1 MAITYIIYNLIL
13 ISSTFFIFI
22 AEKRKAKTEK
32 IIYTFI
38 SFSIIF
44 IPAAIRYNIG
54 ADYFSY
60 VNIFN
65 EIKFNSD
72 NYNKE
77 IGFYFLNKLLIYLD
91 ADVQWL
97 FVITSFIIYSF
108 VYASYPYKNKALFHF
123 IFITTFY
130 LVSYNLVRTAIVY
143 SISIYILSI
152 LLFQKK
158 NIFLILSFII
168 IAFLF
173 HKSAILILTIPLL
186 YIIVPKR
193 IFNFRSF
200 SIICLISLVLFF
212 LFRERILNIIFNLSI
227 IKLLGYD
234 KYIHSIYASKVEY
247 NSGIGIILS
256 IVPFLIII
264 AFSKELNNEN
274 IKNNLIIIGCFIY
287 IFAIICNS
295 TFIIFSRVERLF
307 IFIIPLS
314 LIVFLECKKIHRIIR
329 GCFLIYV
336 IFWYTLSFEMNINI
350 FRSTECAGSR
360 ISPYVSIFNKED
372 DHSLKIVHSECLKQE
387 R

>member
-13 ISSTFFIFI
+13 IFSTFFIFL

-32 IIYTFI
+32 FIYILI

-72 NYNKE
+72 DYNKE

-123 IFITTFY
+123 VFITTFY

-143 SISIYILSI
+143 SISTYILSI

-158 NIFLILSFII
+158 NIFLILLFII
-168 IAFLF
+168 IASLF
-173 HKSAILILTIPLL
+173 HKSAILVLSIPLL
-186 YIIVPKR
+186 YIIIPKR

-200 SIICLISLVLFF
+200 SIICLISLVFF
-212 LFRERILNIIFNLSI
+212 FIFREKILDIIFNLPI
-227 IKLLGYD
+227 IKFLGYD

-247 NSGIGIILS
+247 NFGIGIILS
-256 IVPFLIII
+256 TLPFLVII

-274 IKNNLIIIGCFIY
+274 IKNNLIIIGCLIY

-372 DHSLKIVHSECLKQE
+372 DHSLKIIHSECLKKE
-387 R
+387 K